1 MTGDRLDRMSETP
14 LPQYEELLHGSS
26 PGILDALDMTGVGEI
41 DIAFERP
48 PSYPHAA
55 TFD

>member
-1 MTGDRLDRMSETP
+1 MTDDRLDRMSETS
-14 LPQYEELLHGSS
+14 LPQDAELLHGSS
-26 PGILDALDMTGVGEI
+26 PGILDALDLAGVGEI
-41 DIAFERP
+41 DIAFERL